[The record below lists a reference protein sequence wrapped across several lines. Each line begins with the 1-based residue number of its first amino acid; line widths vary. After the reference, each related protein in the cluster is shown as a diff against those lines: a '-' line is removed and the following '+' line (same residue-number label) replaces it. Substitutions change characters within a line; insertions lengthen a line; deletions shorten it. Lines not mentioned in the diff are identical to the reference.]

1 MYKASGST
9 ISDKALQLS
18 YTLVVTMAH
27 GFLFYRSCTPISGY
41 KLLGDTFKK
50 YNLIFIEFW
59 INIKEIGGIGGIKEI
74 EVHEPP
80 QEIPKAENA
89 GDPGF
94 CLRP

>member
-1 MYKASGST
+1 MSVYCPVQLTNRIQGKSTQHSCMYKASGST

-50 YNLIFIEFW
+50 YNLIFIEF
-59 INIKEIGGIGGIKEI
+59 
-74 EVHEPP
+74 
-80 QEIPKAENA
+80 
-89 GDPGF
+89 
-94 CLRP
+94 